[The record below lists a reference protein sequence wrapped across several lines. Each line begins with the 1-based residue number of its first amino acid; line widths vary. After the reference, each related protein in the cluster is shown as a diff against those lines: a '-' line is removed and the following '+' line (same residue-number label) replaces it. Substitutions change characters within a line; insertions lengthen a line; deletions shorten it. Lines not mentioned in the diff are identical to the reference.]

1 MDDRVT
7 APMYRGTMSS
17 WNEIDVDAPDLARQ
31 VRKRFDATLHKTM
44 ATIRRDGSPRISGTE
59 VVFADGEVW
68 LGSMPGAR
76 KARDLQRDGRLALH
90 SAPVDEKL
98 LEGDAKIAG
107 VAVEV
112 TDLTEIR
119 RAWPDWEE
127 QAHMAEAGA
136 HAFRVD
142 VTEVVLVT
150 VEDGSMVVTSWHPG
164 RGVETARF

>member
-1 MDDRVT
+1 
-7 APMYRGTMSS
+7 MSS
-17 WNEIDVDAPDLARQ
+17 WDEIEAEAPELARR
-31 VRKRFDATLHKTM
+31 VRERFDATLHKTM

-59 VVFADGEVW
+59 VVFAAGAVW

-98 LEGDAKIAG
+98 AEGDAKIAG

-112 TDLTEIR
+112 TDLAEIR
-119 RAWPDWEE
+119 TAWPEWEE
-127 QAHMAEAGA
+127 QPHMAEAGA

-150 VEDGSMVVTSWHPG
+150 VEDGSMLVTSWHPG